1 MPRNDAREHNQGKG
15 KNLGQGMA
23 NITDE
28 DSPLVAAVQDSI
40 RTVTGQEPEY
50 FVAWA
55 GATDGRFYRAA
66 GIETVGY
73 GPGGERAHGAN
84 ECVYVD
90 DLVTQA
96 KVYVE
101 TITRLLG
108 VA

>member
-1 MPRNDAREHNQGKG
+1 MVVVE
-15 KNLGQGMA
+15 
-23 NITDE
+23 E
-28 DSPLVAAVQDSI
+28 SVAGYLLQSS
-40 RTVTGQEPEY
+40 
-50 FVAWA
+50 
-55 GATDGRFYRAA
+55 
-66 GIETVGY
+66 GIDTVGF

-96 KVYVE
+96 RVYVE